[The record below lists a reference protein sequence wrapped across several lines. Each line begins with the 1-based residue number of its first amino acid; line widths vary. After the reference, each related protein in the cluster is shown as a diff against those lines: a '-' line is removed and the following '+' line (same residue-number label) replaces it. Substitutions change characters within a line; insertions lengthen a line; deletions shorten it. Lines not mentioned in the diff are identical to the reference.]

1 MIVFPKNRTVSVIAG
16 GLSILVGLVALV
28 WPSITA
34 EFLAF
39 LVGLFL
45 LVDAVFSFFT
55 RDRRALFTW
64 TAVAQG
70 VVGLIVA
77 VFLVVMPNVA
87 LRILV
92 MFIAAWIVVRAAV
105 QLWTAIQLRDLAG
118 VPLFVGLFGGISLLV
133 GILLLTRPE
142 AGIVAFSWLIGIYAI
157 ASGVIILL
165 WGLRSSD
172 SGGYRTERR
181 VGPDM

>member
-1 MIVFPKNRTVSVIAG
+1 MIVFPKHRTVSVIAG
-16 GLSILVGLVALV
+16 GLSILVGLAALV

-45 LVDAVFSFFT
+45 FSEAVFSFFT

-70 VVGLIVA
+70 VVGLFVA
-77 VFLVVMPNVA
+77 VFLLLMPGAA
-87 LRILV
+87 LRVLV
-92 MFIAAWIVVRAAV
+92 MLIAVWIVVRAAV

-118 VPLFVGLFGGISLLV
+118 VPLFVGLFGGVSLLV

-142 AGIVAFSWLIGIYAI
+142 AGIIAFSWLIGIYAI
-157 ASGVIILL
+157 VSGVIILL
-165 WGLRSSD
+165 WGLRSSGD
-172 SGGYRTERR
+172 DGYRTERR
-181 VGPDM
+181 VGPDA